1 MKGLLHRIAGGFY
14 MLVESVGMS
23 VANITQNRLRSFLT
37 ILGILIAIG
46 VIVLVGFILA
56 GIFTLLGPIL
66 ILILVIAGIIWL
78 LKKIL

>member
-1 MKGLLHRIAGGFY
+1 
-14 MLVESVGMS
+14 MS
-23 VANITQNRLRSFLT
+23 VLSVLGAIFLVFLALKFLPA
-37 ILGILIAIG
+37 ILGILIATG

-66 ILILVIAGIIWL
+66 ILILVVAGIVWL